1 MCHLTT
7 LYSPLGLILT
17 VQARVDSTYG
27 RYGRPPGDYELIKVA
42 LGVRRLWLGEQ
53 HVHDVQSREERE
65 ECLAQ
70 PREVRGARELSSL

>member
-53 HVHDVQSREERE
+53 HVHDVQSREKRE
-65 ECLAQ
+65 ESLAQ